1 MGGSDGEFSRRIF
14 QQILHEPIFFRVFKS
29 LRPHPNQSVPLITV
43 SSYQT
48 PPSPLAQRPCL
59 RKQPSTDAHV
69 VRVHLGRHERVVQD
83 DGTGDECRDI
93 DIHGVTG

>member
-1 MGGSDGEFSRRIF
+1 MENFPGEFSNKF
-14 QQILHEPIFFRVFKS
+14 YTNPFFFRVFKS